1 MIRRTL
7 GLGMAMLLWAGAA
20 GANTVQESTDTY
32 GPFGTLHIY
41 KPSDNPSHLVLFISG
56 DGGWNLGVVDMAK
69 SLAGLD
75 SMVVGIDITR
85 YIQEINNSSEKCTY
99 GAAQFEGLS
108 QYLQKKLGFSH
119 YIPPVLV
126 GYSSGATMV
135 YATLAQSPPNTF
147 AGGISLGFCPDLK
160 TVHPFCKGS
169 GTLGASTD
177 PKLGYVYQT
186 VDNLPSP
193 WAVLQGD
200 QDQVCS
206 TPDTKVFV
214 GKTGNG
220 QLIELPTV
228 GHGFSVEKNWMPQ
241 FKDAFQKI
249 TSAQQ
254 TANEVPSSAAELS
267 DLPLIELPVKG
278 DSNTMAVVIS
288 GDGGWAGIDKQIGET
303 LNTKGIPVVG
313 LNSLEY
319 FWNKKS
325 PDISGNDLTRILN
338 YYEKSWNVQ
347 HFILVGYSQG
357 ADTLPFMVSRLPKD
371 LKAKVNTVA
380 LLGLDGGANFEF
392 HFSDWLASNSVGAYK
407 VTPEIQ
413 KLRDMNVVCIY
424 GADEADS
431 ACKELDRTLVNVLEL
446 PGGHHFGGD
455 YQALAS
461 AILSHG
467 NL

>member
-1 MIRRTL
+1 
-7 GLGMAMLLWAGAA
+7 MAMLLWAGAA
-20 GANTVQESTDTY
+20 SADAIQESTDTY

-41 KPSDNPSHLVLFISG
+41 KPNDNPSHVVLFISG

-75 SMVVGIDITR
+75 SMVVGIDITH

-119 YIPPVLV
+119 YISPVLV

-169 GTLGASTD
+169 GTLGASID

-193 WAVLQGD
+193 WVVLQGD
-200 QDQVCS
+200 QDQACS
-206 TPDTKVFV
+206 TPETKVFV
-214 GKTGNG
+214 GKTRNG

-228 GHGFSVEKNWMPQ
+228 GHGFSVQRNWMPQ

-249 TSAQQ
+249 VGAQQ
-254 TANEVPSSAAELS
+254 ASNEILPGATEVS
-267 DLPLIELPVKG
+267 DLPLVELPVKG
-278 DSNTMAVVIS
+278 DSSTMAVVIS

-303 LNTKGIPVVG
+303 LNKDGIPVVG
-313 LNSLEY
+313 LNSLQY
-319 FWNKKS
+319 FWSKKS
-325 PDISGNDLTRILN
+325 PDISGSDLTRILTH
-338 YYEKSWNVQ
+338 YGKAWNVQ
-347 HFILVGYSQG
+347 RFILVGYSQG
-357 ADTLPFMVSRLPKD
+357 ADTLPFMVARLPQD
-371 LKAKVNTVA
+371 LKTKVNTVV
-380 LLGLDGGANFEF
+380 LLGLEGDVNFEF
-392 HFSDWLASNSVGAYK
+392 HLADWLSSNGDGEYK
-407 VTPEIQ
+407 VIPEVQ
-413 KLRDMNVVCIY
+413 KLTGMNVVCIY

-431 ACKELDRTLVNVLEL
+431 ACKKLDKTLVNVVEL

-461 AILSHG
+461 EILNHG
-467 NL
+467 KT

>member
-1 MIRRTL
+1 MIRHIL
-7 GLGMAMLLWAGAA
+7 GLGMAMLLWASTASA
-20 GANTVQESTDTY
+20 DAILESTDTY

-41 KPSDNPSHLVLFISG
+41 KPSDNPSHVVLFISG

-75 SMVVGIDITR
+75 SMVVGIDITH

-135 YATLAQSPPNTF
+135 YTTLAQAPPNTF

-228 GHGFSVEKNWMPQ
+228 GHGFSVQKNWMPQ

-249 TSAQQ
+249 VGAQQ
-254 TANEVPSSAAELS
+254 ASNEILPNATEVS
-267 DLPLIELPVKG
+267 DLPLVELPVKG
-278 DSNTMAVVIS
+278 DSSTMAVVVS

-303 LNTKGIPVVG
+303 LNKDGIPVVG
-313 LNSLEY
+313 LNSLQY
-319 FWNKKS
+319 FWDKKS
-325 PDISGNDLTRILN
+325 PDISGNDLTRILTH
-338 YYEKSWNVQ
+338 YGKAWNVQ
-347 HFILVGYSQG
+347 RFMLVGYSRG
-357 ADTLPFMVSRLPKD
+357 ADTLPFMAARLPQD

-380 LLGLDGGANFEF
+380 LLGLEADVNFEF
-392 HFSDWLASNSVGAYK
+392 HLADWLSSNGDGEYK
-407 VTPEIQ
+407 VIPEVQ
-413 KLRDMNVVCIY
+413 KLKGMNVVCIY

-431 ACKELDRTLVNVLEL
+431 ACKKLDKTLVNVVEL

-455 YQALAS
+455 YQELA
-461 AILSHG
+461 AIVLNHG
-467 NL
+467 KT

>member
-1 MIRRTL
+1 MIRKIA
-7 GLGMAMLLWAGAA
+7 GMGIAMLLWASAA
-20 GANTVQESTDTY
+20 SADAIQESTDTY

-41 KPSDNPSHLVLFISG
+41 KPSDNPSHVVLFISG

-75 SMVVGIDITR
+75 SMVVGIDITH

-108 QYLQKKLGFSH
+108 QYLQKKLGYSH
-119 YIPPVLV
+119 YMPPVLV

-220 QLIELPTV
+220 QLIELPSV
-228 GHGFSVEKNWMPQ
+228 GHGFSAQKNWMPQ

-249 TSAQQ
+249 VGAQH
-254 TANEVPSSAAELS
+254 ASSEIPPSITEMS
-267 DLPLIELPVKG
+267 DLPLVELPVKG
-278 DSNTMAVVIS
+278 DSSTMAVVIS

-303 LNTKGIPVVG
+303 LNKDGIPVVG
-313 LNSLEY
+313 LNSLQY
-319 FWNKKS
+319 FWSKKS
-325 PDISGNDLTRILN
+325 PDISGSDLTRILT
-338 YYEKSWNVQ
+338 YYGKTWNVQ
-347 HFILVGYSQG
+347 RFILVGYSQG
-357 ADTLPFMVSRLPKD
+357 ADTLPFMVARLPED
-371 LKAKVNTVA
+371 LKAKVDTVA
-380 LLGLDGGANFEF
+380 LLGLEEDVNFEF
-392 HFSDWLASNSVGAYK
+392 HLADWLSSNADGEYK
-407 VTPEIQ
+407 VIPEVQ
-413 KLRDMNVVCIY
+413 KLKGMNVVCIY

-431 ACKELDRTLVNVLEL
+431 ACKKLDKTLVNVLEL

-461 AILSHG
+461 IILNHG
-467 NL
+467 KT

>member
-1 MIRRTL
+1 
-7 GLGMAMLLWAGAA
+7 MAMLLWASAA
-20 GANTVQESTDTY
+20 GADAIHESTDTY

-41 KPSDNPSHLVLFISG
+41 KPSDHPSHVVLFISG

-75 SMVVGIDITR
+75 SRGVGLEIT
-85 YIQEINNSSEKCTY
+85 QDSLEINNSGEKWTY
-99 GAAQFEGLS
+99 GAAHCEGLS
-108 QYLQKKLGFSH
+108 QYVQKKLGFSH

-135 YATLAQSPPNTF
+135 YATLAQSPSNTF
-147 AGGISLGFCPDLK
+147 AGGISLGFCPDLR

-169 GTLGASTD
+169 GTLGTSTD

-220 QLIELPTV
+220 QLIELPSV
-228 GHGFSVEKNWMPQ
+228 GHGFSVQKNWMPQ
-241 FKDAFQKI
+241 FKNAFQKI
-249 TSAQQ
+249 VDAQPTSSEIPPGA
-254 TANEVPSSAAELS
+254 TEVS
-267 DLPLIELPVKG
+267 DLPLVELPVKG
-278 DSNTMAVVIS
+278 DSSTMAVVVS

-303 LNTKGIPVVG
+303 LNKGGMPVVG
-313 LNSLEY
+313 LNSLQY
-319 FWNKKS
+319 FWDKKS
-325 PDISGNDLTRILN
+325 PDISGNDLTRILTH
-338 YYEKSWNVQ
+338 YGKTWNAQ
-347 HFILVGYSQG
+347 RFILIGYSQG
-357 ADTLPFMVSRLPKD
+357 ADTLPFMAARLPQD
-371 LKAKVNTVA
+371 LKAKVDTVA
-380 LLGLDGGANFEF
+380 LLGLDEGVNFEF
-392 HFSDWLASNSVGAYK
+392 HFSDWLASNDVGEYK
-407 VTPEIQ
+407 VTPEIK
-413 KLRDMNVVCIY
+413 KLKEMNVVCIY
-424 GADEADS
+424 GADEVDS
-431 ACKELDRTLVNVLEL
+431 ACKKLDKTLVNVLEL

-461 AILSHG
+461 LILDQRKS
-467 NL
+467 